1 MIWLIW
7 TAAPRGLERGPC
19 RGPARSVPTIGRCR
33 DGVGARGPAFHLVH
47 RPVAHPSIILLK
59 NISLATPLAKSKANQ
74 HTIYYG
80 QSIQW

>member
-33 DGVGARGPAFHLVH
+33 DGVGARGPAFHLGH
-47 RPVAHPSIILLK
+47 IPVAHLSIILLK
-59 NISLATPLAKSKANQ
+59 KQFSGYTGRRQSKP
-74 HTIYYG
+74 ILL
-80 QSIQW
+80 